1 MNAPRTDPDL
11 RESSAP
17 SVPSTPSTPSTLKT
31 PKGRFRALAFTG
43 GYDAVVQLGLV
54 HALLVSSGRAPDA
67 VVGVSG
73 GAVNAAALAEILQA
87 GDGDPQAQVD
97 QLRKFLDSYL
107 KIPGEILRSILPDA
121 FEINAVQP
129 LKPIELPIHFQ
140 EEREDRNGA
149 SRSRWGLSYALNQLF
164 GLRLTVRHLTRVTN
178 CALEIVAAANL
189 PLLERYR
196 KRAKYLAILWYL
208 SPRFVVLAPL
218 LWGLLLAAIVGSS
231 RGQRGVTAGK
241 LLWYPTRRGGAVG
254 KAWSIA
260 KALLQMFLLS
270 IVWVLSGLAPL
281 LVLLSLLGIVSFSL
295 LFSAN
300 RALQFLSGHTVSP
313 PVALETLATYLHRW
327 ATWLRSGVRWFW
339 QTNGPVPLYSGIWL
353 LGLLLI
359 VLTFVVPPFRR
370 WRRAMLRKVLDRTL
384 EHLDLNQGLGNTY
397 ALKQQL
403 IACFDREYYGK
414 IEIEEVLKR
423 ASNGAPEPLEPN
435 PKRHKKTL
443 GDYRCK
449 KPPIR
454 VGAVAADVQTGDLSV
469 LGGDVPVVD
478 ALLAATA
485 HTPVFPA
492 VEIAPT
498 GLLKRFFIDAG
509 NISREAI
516 GPLLDFI
523 RKEETLDDFAVVD
536 VYPVHRLLP
545 KPEAGAEAA
554 APNLIKEAF
563 RALQLQR
570 LRDAKIEQRLTR
582 LFAKVLPTGAGRV
595 WVAGRPFVR
604 AEVYPLEVETQASL
618 GGSMLRKSSLELR
631 EVVYQEIADGCRAAL
646 EGMIPEAVAS
656 AAERFST
663 RTKPWTSAPAV
674 PCRMAIKSRGADR
687 LPGSTGSPGPG
698 LSEICERCVLK
709 QPSGFDLPQHLNLL
723 PEKERRERPEWPLRK
738 PASAPFVPAVDAH
751 EAKDVVDAVAVP
763 SPAGPPLPMEKT
775 AEWPLTRHGHTGPQ
789 RPLVSLLFGGGVFRG
804 VFHMGVLNA
813 LNELEITPDLVA
825 GSSVGSIVAAMI
837 AQAFTL
843 VDPTQRRAQIARLAA
858 TFLAIDQLVLSDR
871 MADFVRGLTVRAG
884 DTHFSPRDLDLSLR
898 RYDFDG
904 SASFS
909 RRARNVAAGI
919 ERLLY
924 LSPADFL
931 QLVEA
936 GRTRRGCDLARQLEA
951 AVQKFL
957 ERSGV
962 GQEILGAEP
971 LALLIRT
978 HVIEQLALPE
988 NQTALFSSFIDKG
1001 IYFLATTTNLTQG
1014 ELEILGDRSARGE
1027 VSLLEGLLASSAF
1040 PAIFRPREGW
1050 EVFRNLSTQ
1059 DRYFDGGIMDNL
1071 PLDAVAQFLFEKNG
1085 GIARRPRVQGHPVP
1099 HLLFTASLEVD
1110 KQALPNDRVENV
1122 SRSFLRLRKRAKTF
1136 IYNRK
1141 IDAYAKVQRDLR
1153 TIYEDLS
1160 TTGKTTA
1167 WEPLDLHLVAVK
1179 PQWLCDTF
1187 GFHPMLG
1194 FRRRKQAQSIAHG
1207 CASTLAQLYVEQ
1219 TRNPAWSAGWGI
1231 RGLDRMDPQA
1241 VLLDADRFT
1250 LVPRRKNKA
1259 AGECWFRNAVACP
1272 FSPASLA
1279 ELSIEKETAEQ
1290 LGKIYEYCGQV
1301 ETHRPSHGRAAV

>member
-1 MNAPRTDPDL
+1 MMNAPRTDQDP

-17 SVPSTPSTPSTLKT
+17 ATPSPLKT

-87 GDGDPQAQVD
+87 GDLQAQVD
-97 QLRKFLDSYL
+97 KLRKFLDSYL
-107 KIPGEILRSILPDA
+107 QVPGEILRSILPDA

-149 SRSRWGLSYALNQLF
+149 SRSRWGLSYALNELF

-189 PLLERYR
+189 PPFARYR

-218 LWGLLLAAIVGSS
+218 LQKLLFAAMAGPN
-231 RGQRGVTAGK
+231 RGQHGVTAGK
-241 LLWYPTRRGGAVG
+241 LLWHPTRSGWIGWRILGNIGAALEMLLLLILLG
-254 KAWSIA
+254 SPLL
-260 KALLQMFLLS
+260 ALLS
-270 IVWVLSGLAPL
+270 W
-281 LVLLSLLGIVSFSL
+281 LVLAS
-295 LFSAN
+295 SASV
-300 RALQFLSGHTVSP
+300 L
-313 PVALETLATYLHRW
+313 
-327 ATWLRSGVRWFW
+327 
-339 QTNGPVPLYSGIWL
+339 VPLAIKVWL
-353 LGLLLI
+353 LRVVLLYCGLGVLGLLLI
-359 VLTFVVPPFRR
+359 VLTFFVPPFRR
-370 WRRAMLRKVLDRTL
+370 WRRAMLRKALDRTL
-384 EHLDLNQGLGNTY
+384 EYLDLNQGLGNTY

-423 ASNGAPEPLEPN
+423 ASNGAPEALEPN
-435 PKRHKKTL
+435 PKRPKKTL
-443 GDYRCK
+443 GDYCNGT
-449 KPPIR
+449 PPIQ
-454 VGAVAADVQTGDLSV
+454 VGAVAADVRTGDLSV

-485 HTPVFPA
+485 YVPVFPA

-523 RKEETLDDFAVVD
+523 RNEEKLDDVTAVD

-563 RALQLQR
+563 RALQLQQ
-570 LRDAKIEQRLTR
+570 LRDATIEQRLTR
-582 LFAKVLPTGAGRV
+582 LFGKVLPAGTGRV

-646 EGMIPEAVAS
+646 EGMIPGAIAETAKGPAPRSATRAIPLAVHCS
-656 AAERFST
+656 ETIKTRFHGL
-663 RTKPWTSAPAV
+663 PDL
-674 PCRMAIKSRGADR
+674 RGPKH
-687 LPGSTGSPGPG
+687 LPGSPSSPGPG
-698 LSEICERCVLK
+698 LREICERCALRR
-709 QPSGFDLPQHLNLL
+709 PANFDLPQHLKV
-723 PEKERRERPEWPLRK
+723 PTEKQRMWPEWPIQDA
-738 PASAPFVPAVDAH
+738 PAAAPAPTAAVPGP
-751 EAKDVVDAVAVP
+751 ENVAVLLP
-763 SPAGPPLPMEKT
+763 QPLSPPEKT
-775 AEWPLTRHGHTGPQ
+775 AEWPLARHGHTGPQ

-813 LNELEITPDLVA
+813 LNELEVTPDLVA

-931 QLVEA
+931 QIVEA
-936 GRTRRGCDLARQLEA
+936 GRTRRGCDLVRQLEA

-962 GQEILGAEP
+962 GQAILGAEP

-978 HVIEQLALPE
+978 HVIEQLALQGNPE
-988 NQTALFSSFIDKG
+988 GLFSSFIDKG

-1014 ELEILGDRSARGE
+1014 KLEILGDHGDRCE
-1027 VSLLEGLLASSAF
+1027 ISLLEGLLASSAF

-1085 GIARRPRVQGHPVP
+1085 DIARRPRVDGRPVP

-1153 TIYEDLS
+1153 TIYEALDAD
-1160 TTGKTTA
+1160 GKTPD

-1207 CASTLAQLYVEQ
+1207 CASTLAQLYAEQ
-1219 TRNPAWSAGWGI
+1219 VRNPAWTTGWGVS
-1231 RGLDRMDPQA
+1231 GLDRVDPKS
-1241 VLLDADRFT
+1241 VLLGTGQFT
-1250 LVPRRKNKA
+1250 LLPRRNNKT
-1259 AGECWFRNAVACP
+1259 AGECWFRTGVACP
-1272 FSPASLA
+1272 FSPLSLA
-1279 ELSIEKETAEQ
+1279 ELSIEEETAEQ

>member
-1 MNAPRTDPDL
+1 
-11 RESSAP
+11 
-17 SVPSTPSTPSTLKT
+17 VPSTPLTPKTPSTPKT

-121 FEINAVQP
+121 FEINAVKP

-149 SRSRWGLSYALNQLF
+149 SRSRWGLSYALNELF

-189 PLLERYR
+189 APVARLW
-196 KRAKYLAILWYL
+196 KRVKYLGILWYL

-218 LWGLLLAAIVGSS
+218 VGQLLFAATAGST
-231 RGQRGVTAGK
+231 RGQHGVTAGK
-241 LLWYPTRRGGAVG
+241 LLWHPTRRGWMGWRVLPNV
-254 KAWSIA
+254 WSY
-260 KALLQMFLLS
+260 LQMLFLSVL
-270 IVWVLSGLAPL
+270 WVFSGLAPL
-281 LVLLSLLGIVSFSL
+281 LALLSLVAIADFFI
-295 LFSAN
+295 LFSAS
-300 RALQFLSGHTVSP
+300 RALGFLSHHIVPLPKVWGVFMPDLLRST
-313 PVALETLATYLHRW
+313 
-327 ATWLRSGVRWFW
+327 TWLWNGIRAVW
-339 QTNGPVPLYSGIWL
+339 QLRVVHLYSVFWGL
-353 LGLLLI
+353 ALLLI

-370 WRRAMLRKVLDRTL
+370 WRRAGFRKVLDRTL
-384 EHLDLNQGLGNTY
+384 EYLDLNHGLGNTY

-403 IACFDREYYGK
+403 INCFDREYYGK

-423 ASNGAPEPLEPN
+423 ASNGTPEALEPN
-435 PKRHKKTL
+435 PKRPKKTL
-443 GDYRCK
+443 GDYCNGT
-449 KPPIR
+449 PPIQ
-454 VGAVAADVQTGDLSV
+454 VGAVAADVKTGDLSV

-485 HTPVFPA
+485 YVPVFPA

-523 RKEETLDDFAVVD
+523 RNEEKLDDFAVVD

-582 LFAKVLPTGAGRV
+582 LFGKVLPTGAGRV

-646 EGMIPEAVAS
+646 EGMIPEAIGK
-656 AAERFST
+656 AEKSLSDKT
-663 RTKPWTSAPAV
+663 QPWTSPLAV
-674 PCRMAIKSRGADR
+674 PCREAIKSRRADP

-698 LSEICERCVLK
+698 LSEICERCVLR
-709 QPSGFDLPQHLNLL
+709 QPSGFDLPQHLKV
-723 PEKERRERPEWPLRK
+723 PTKKRREWPEWPLK
-738 PASAPFVPAVDAH
+738 DPPPVSPVPVDLPDA
-751 EAKDVVDAVAVP
+751 DIVDAVAVP
-763 SPAGPPLPMEKT
+763 SPARPPLPMEKT
-775 AEWPLTRHGHTGPQ
+775 AEWPLTRHGLAGPQ

-843 VDPTQRRAQIARLAA
+843 NDPKLRRAQIARLAA

-871 MADFVRGLTVRAG
+871 MADFVRGFTVRAG

-909 RRARNVAAGI
+909 RRMRNVAAGI

-936 GRTRRGCDLARQLEA
+936 GRTRRSCDLIRQLEA

-957 ERSGV
+957 ARSGV

-978 HVIEQLALPE
+978 HVIEQLALPKD
-988 NQTALFSSFIDKG
+988 QTALFSSFIDKG

-1014 ELEILGDRSARGE
+1014 ELEILGDRSAHGE
-1027 VSLLEGLLASSAF
+1027 VLLLEGLLASSAF

-1050 EVFRNLSTQ
+1050 EVFRNSSTQ

-1071 PLDAVAQFLFEKNG
+1071 PLDAVAEFLFEKNG
-1085 GIARRPRVQGHPVP
+1085 DIARRPRIAGRPVP

-1110 KQALPNDRVENV
+1110 KQALPDDRVENV

-1160 TTGKTTA
+1160 TTGKATS
-1167 WEPLDLHLVAVK
+1167 WKPLDLHLVAVK